1 MLGRPGHGGH
11 GAEQPPPGL
20 GPMWPALA
28 EEAAR
33 GRPLGHTMF
42 IPLSQAS
49 CVVREYADGGH
60 GAVGEPLAVLTVMMQ
75 VECYGCAEYGIPR
88 LETASELL
96 LCIASCVCICRVYD
110 LSFLHGTPEGY
121 IWPVVSIFGHR
132 NDRSWA
138 VTDDCYRV
146 RRSKN
151 VTNTE
156 WL

>member
-33 GRPLGHTMF
+33 GRPLGHNLF

-60 GAVGEPLAVLTVMMQ
+60 GAVGEPLAVLTVMVQ
-75 VECYGCAEYGIPR
+75 LECYGCAEFEILAERALG
-88 LETASELL
+88 SSV
-96 LCIASCVCICRVYD
+96 LCSCSVCAND
-110 LSFLHGTPEGY
+110 LYMSCPSCEG
-121 IWPVVSIFGHR
+121 
-132 NDRSWA
+132 
-138 VTDDCYRV
+138 CV
-146 RRSKN
+146 RGAPG
-151 VTNTE
+151 
-156 WL
+156 L